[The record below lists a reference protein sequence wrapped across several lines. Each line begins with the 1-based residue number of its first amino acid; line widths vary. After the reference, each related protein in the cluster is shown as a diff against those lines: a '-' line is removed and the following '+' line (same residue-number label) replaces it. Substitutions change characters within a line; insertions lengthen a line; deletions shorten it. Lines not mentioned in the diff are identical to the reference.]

1 MLMGAA
7 GGKAGDLV
15 AKGLSAVAKP
25 VVKAIANKVQDWTS
39 PLAGAARDAGQ
50 YVYGL
55 LGDSAPADIK
65 AAAAAAS
72 GKPLTAAEAIGRTGT
87 TALAAVGRRAGTTAD
102 LLAGQLQERAAGAPD
117 RILGDYAT
125 AAGIDPAAARGDMD
139 AFLQNGR
146 DAARPSFEKALSSPK
161 GVWNDDLVALSQR
174 PVIQK
179 AISQSYDDILN
190 AGKDPAGFGFTAK
203 DPVTGKFVQAPR
215 PTAEAW
221 DLVKKNVSGQL
232 ERDPFGKVIPDSISR
247 GNYNVG
253 VAGRDLT
260 TTLRDAIPG
269 YGAALDRAGDYLTV
283 NKAFQDGQN
292 FILNPNV
299 TAAQLADRVAKLSPA
314 EVQAFKGGI
323 ANKLFDKAQL
333 KSFGATMFDAPLVR
347 QKLAA
352 ALGPDN
358 AAKFLENMKIE
369 KGMKAVGSRIN
380 PDTGSITSNI
390 LNATSEQDEAKQKA
404 LVDAIYAGAHLATG
418 NKLGAGMR
426 LLSAARRLGGGPSGR
441 MPEAT
446 RNEVGRLLLM
456 SPDDLAN
463 HLSSLDRTFNPP
475 AVRQISGAINAA
487 RPAIRAGAAAL
498 APRVGP
504 RVFITGPDTDQETSQ

>member
-1 MLMGAA
+1 MGSAPSAEAGEQQHEQYVAAQEKAGVVPGKIGEFAGNVVGTLPLAELGPVAGGAVAGGLLSDSGSIGGTVADMLMGAA

-146 DAARPSFEKALSSPK
+146 DAARPLFEKALSSPK

-215 PTAEAW
+215 PTAEA
-221 DLVKKNVSGQL
+221 SGPCEEKRL
-232 ERDPFGKVIPDSISR
+232 W
-247 GNYNVG
+247 
-253 VAGRDLT
+253 
-260 TTLRDAIPG
+260 
-269 YGAALDRAGDYLTV
+269 
-283 NKAFQDGQN
+283 
-292 FILNPNV
+292 
-299 TAAQLADRVAKLSPA
+299 
-314 EVQAFKGGI
+314 
-323 ANKLFDKAQL
+323 
-333 KSFGATMFDAPLVR
+333 AT
-347 QKLAA
+347 
-352 ALGPDN
+352 
-358 AAKFLENMKIE
+358 
-369 KGMKAVGSRIN
+369 
-380 PDTGSITSNI
+380 
-390 LNATSEQDEAKQKA
+390 
-404 LVDAIYAGAHLATG
+404 
-418 NKLGAGMR
+418 
-426 LLSAARRLGGGPSGR
+426 
-441 MPEAT
+441 
-446 RNEVGRLLLM
+446 
-456 SPDDLAN
+456 
-463 HLSSLDRTFNPP
+463 
-475 AVRQISGAINAA
+475 
-487 RPAIRAGAAAL
+487 
-498 APRVGP
+498 
-504 RVFITGPDTDQETSQ
+504 